1 MKWLR
6 KCNRQIM
13 FYIKHN
19 VQFVKGSTMN
29 LNMVLTDGKKNILL
43 QGNQINDE
51 READWISSWSKR

>member
-29 LNMVLTDGKKNILL
+29 LNMALTDGKKNILL